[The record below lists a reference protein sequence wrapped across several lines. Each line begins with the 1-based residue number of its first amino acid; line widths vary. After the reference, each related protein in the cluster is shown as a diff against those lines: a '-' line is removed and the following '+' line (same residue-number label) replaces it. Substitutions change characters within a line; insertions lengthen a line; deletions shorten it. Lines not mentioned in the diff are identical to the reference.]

1 MSWLGDI
8 LSPAALVTASYEW
21 DFSVVL
27 DSMPLLLDG
36 LVMTIKLAVVTMAI
50 SLVFGFLVA
59 LMRLSRY
66 RALRVPAYIY
76 TELFRTT
83 PLLIQIIWF
92 FFVMPE
98 TFGINLDIFLIG
110 ILALSL
116 NVSAF
121 LAEIYRAGIV
131 SIDRGQREAAL
142 STGMT
147 EWVTMRRII
156 LPQALRRVTPLIA
169 TIWISLFK
177 DTSLVAII
185 GIHELMFEGR
195 TVALATYRPVETFT
209 VLAVMYFILAY
220 PQSLV
225 VNWLYERYRVVD

>member
-1 MSWLGDI
+1 MSRPGD
-8 LSPAALVTASYEW
+8 LVPTAAYDW
-21 DFSVVL
+21 DFQVVF

-36 LVMTIKLAVVTMAI
+36 AVMTIKLAVVTMAI

-59 LMRLSRY
+59 LMRISKFRL
-66 RALRVPAYIY
+66 LRIPAYLY

-110 ILALSL
+110 VIALTL

-121 LAEIYRAGIV
+121 LAEIYRAGILSV
-131 SIDRGQREAAL
+131 DRGQREAAL

-147 EWVTMRRII
+147 EWLTMRRIVF
-156 LPQALRRVTPLIA
+156 PQAIRKVTPLIA

-185 GIHELMFEGR
+185 GIHDLMFEGR
-195 TVALATYRPVETFT
+195 AIALATYRPVETFT

>member
-1 MSWLGDI
+1 MSGLGDI
-8 LSPAALVTASYEW
+8 AVAAAYEW
-21 DFSVVL
+21 DFSVVF

-36 LVMTIKLAVVTMAI
+36 VVMTIKLSVVTMAL
-50 SLVFGFLVA
+50 SLIFGFLVA
-59 LMRLSRY
+59 LMRMSRFWFL
-66 RALRVPAYIY
+66 RAPAYAY

-110 ILALSL
+110 VLALTL

-121 LAEIYRAGIV
+121 LAEIYRAGILSV
-131 SIDRGQREAAL
+131 DRGQREAAL
-142 STGMT
+142 STGMS
-147 EWVTMRRII
+147 EWLTMRRIVF
-156 LPQALRRVTPLIA
+156 PQALRRVTPLIA

-195 TVALATYRPVETFT
+195 AVALATYRPVETFT

-225 VNWLYERYRVVD
+225 VNWLFERYRVVD

>member
-1 MSWLGDI
+1 MSRLGDI
-8 LSPAALVTASYEW
+8 AVAAAYEW
-21 DFSVVL
+21 DFSVVF

-36 LVMTIKLAVVTMAI
+36 VVMTIKLSVVTMAL
-50 SLVFGFLVA
+50 SLIFGFLVA
-59 LMRLSRY
+59 LMRMSRFWF
-66 RALRVPAYIY
+66 LRVPAYAY

-110 ILALSL
+110 VLALTL
-116 NVSAF
+116 NVSSF
-121 LAEIYRAGIV
+121 LAEIYRAGILSV
-131 SIDRGQREAAL
+131 DRGQREAAL
-142 STGMT
+142 STGMS
-147 EWVTMRRII
+147 EWLTMRRIVF
-156 LPQALRRVTPLIA
+156 PQALRRVTPLIA

-195 TVALATYRPVETFT
+195 AVALATYRPVETFT

-225 VNWLYERYRVVD
+225 VNWLFERYRVVD

>member
-1 MSWLGDI
+1 MSRLGDI
-8 LSPAALVTASYEW
+8 AVAAAYEW
-21 DFSVVL
+21 DFSVVF

-36 LVMTIKLAVVTMAI
+36 VVMTIKLSVVTMAL
-50 SLVFGFLVA
+50 SLIFGFLVA
-59 LMRLSRY
+59 LMRMSRFWFL
-66 RALRVPAYIY
+66 RAPAYAY

-110 ILALSL
+110 VLALTL
-116 NVSAF
+116 NVSSF
-121 LAEIYRAGIV
+121 LAEIYRAGILSV
-131 SIDRGQREAAL
+131 DRGQREAAL
-142 STGMT
+142 STGMS
-147 EWVTMRRII
+147 EWLTMRRIVF
-156 LPQALRRVTPLIA
+156 PQALRRVTPLIA

-195 TVALATYRPVETFT
+195 AVALATYRPVETFT

-225 VNWLYERYRVVD
+225 VNWLFERYRVVD

>member
-1 MSWLGDI
+1 MTK
-8 LSPAALVTASYEW
+8 LSELFVTAAYEW

-36 LVMTIKLAVVTMAI
+36 VVMTIKLAVVTMAI

-59 LMRLSRY
+59 LMRMSRFWF
-66 RALRVPAYIY
+66 LRVPAYVY
-76 TELFRTT
+76 TEVFRTT

-92 FFVMPE
+92 FFVMPQ
-98 TFGINLDIFLIG
+98 TFGINLDIFLVG

-121 LAEIYRAGIV
+121 LAEIYRAGILSV
-131 SIDRGQREAAL
+131 DRGQREAAL

-147 EWVTMRRII
+147 EWLTMRRII

-195 TVALATYRPVETFT
+195 AVALATYRPVETFT

-225 VNWLYERYRVVD
+225 VNWLFERYRVVD